1 MALAK
6 LSAKKYSRQEIDP
19 IIRAMN
25 QHVVQQVHPE
35 SVFLIGSCTRNAFTD
50 YSDIDFVI
58 VVETDDDVRHGRK
71 MIHLGRPH
79 QSIPVD
85 FILMSKEAFDA
96 DRDLG
101 GMAFEATHNGE
112 LLYRRDENVP

>member
-1 MALAK
+1 M
-6 LSAKKYSRQEIDP
+6 DP
-19 IIRAMN
+19 IIRAMSH
-25 QHVVQQVHPE
+25 HVVQRLHPE

-58 VVETDDDVRHGRK
+58 VVETDDDVRQGRK
-71 MIHLGRPH
+71 IVHLGRPH

-85 FILMSKEAFDA
+85 FILMNKEAFDA
-96 DRDLG
+96 GRDLG

-112 LLYRRDENVP
+112 LLYKRDGNGP